1 MKAVKLDI
9 EPSLKY
15 RLERNP
21 KSLSQEEK
29 VKAREEILAAIK
41 KIDSIDAAVRENN
54 PFWYYQPVT
63 GEISTERREFLHK
76 HLNHEDVPQKLQG
89 PLHMHLS
96 DKPIR
101 VASGGNQSSKSHG
114 MVMELIMMA
123 TGKLPFCFDK
133 ASKYFKWA
141 LPEKR
146 YEQGKPKNVRVVGF
160 DWENDVVKNLLP
172 KFRDLSPKEC
182 LENGSFDKSYVAGES
197 TLHYSENHKKL
208 GSVEFM
214 SNKQDLASFGGPPR
228 DAVGFDE
235 EPFHEVYKE
244 NLMRMTTARNFEVLM
259 ASTPVNGIS
268 WAYDELY
275 SKWLA
280 GDKNID
286 YFQYCSVA
294 NPYANLDSL
303 VQILNGL
310 SYEEKKMRLLGEF
323 ISLSGLVY
331 GRLFDKSVHVIE
343 PFETGCQCKEKSTT
357 SHEENCP
364 FLNFLG
370 FLGVDPHMVKD
381 STAALCFIDREDN
394 FYVDTCYKK
403 GVDVEEFRRDAALL
417 LSGKRMDWTV
427 FDPSSD
433 SSITVFNGLNIF
445 KLCTRNPN
453 PFVRARKGE
462 KYQGSIA
469 AGVQTMKERLKINE
483 KTNKPR
489 FFVMNRP
496 ENQLLIKSMK
506 TLQRDSYANE
516 DVKGQK
522 DRIQE
527 GLHDHHACVRYIMQ
541 NKLRWKDHVTYEPQ
555 PFLENEDAMLV

>member
-1 MKAVKLDI
+1 MKTVELDI
-9 EPSLKY
+9 DGSLK
-15 RLERNP
+15 LKLRNSP
-21 KSLSQEEK
+21 NSLTGEEK
-29 VKAREEILAAIK
+29 EIVRAEIEKALHRLDNIDQEIKNA
-41 KIDSIDAAVRENN
+41 N

-76 HLNHEDVPQKLQG
+76 HLNKEDVPQTLQG
-89 PLHMHLS
+89 PLAMHLS
-96 DKPIR
+96 EKPIR

-123 TGKLPFCFDK
+123 TGKIPFVFDPNSRWHKWTLPK
-133 ASKYFKWA
+133 
-141 LPEKR
+141 KR
-146 YEQGKPKNVRVVGF
+146 YEHEKPKNVRVVGF

-182 LENGSFDKSYVAGES
+182 LHNGSFDKSYVAGES
-197 TLHYSENHKKL
+197 TLHYTEKGKTL

-244 NLMRMTTARNFEVLM
+244 NLMRMTTAKNFEVLM

-280 GDKNID
+280 GDENID

-303 VQILNGL
+303 VQIMNGL
-310 SYEEKKMRLLGEF
+310 TYEEKKMRLLGEF

-343 PFETGCQCKEKSTT
+343 PFQTGCTCGQPT
-357 SHEENCP
+357 HADGCP
-364 FLNFLG
+364 YTNFLG
-370 FLGVDPHMVKD
+370 YLGVDPHMVKD

-394 FYVDTCYKK
+394 FYVDTCYKS
-403 GVDVEEFRRDAALL
+403 GVNVDKFREDIALL
-417 LSGKRMDWTV
+417 LTGKRMAWSV

-433 SSITVFNGLNIF
+433 STITVFNGLNIF
-445 KLCTRNPN
+445 KLCTKNPN

-462 KYQGSIA
+462 KYHGSIA
-469 AGVQTMKERLKINE
+469 AGVQTIKQRLEINE
-483 KTNKPR
+483 KSKKPK
-489 FFVMNRP
+489 FFIMNRP

-506 TLQRDSYANE
+506 TLQRDAYANE
-516 DVKGQK
+516 EVRGQK
-522 DRIQE
+522 DKIQE
-527 GLHDHHACVRYIMQ
+527 GVHDHHACVRYIMQ
-541 NKLRWKDHVTYEPQ
+541 NKLNWRDHVEYAPSYYI
-555 PFLENEDAMLV
+555 PDEDAILV

>member
-1 MKAVKLDI
+1 MKTVALDLDNGLKTKLRNS
-9 EPSLKY
+9 PS
-15 RLERNP
+15 
-21 KSLSQEEK
+21 SLTADEK
-29 VKAREEILAAIK
+29 EKARAEIIAALK
-41 KIDSIDAAVRENN
+41 RIDDIDQELRNNN

-76 HLNHEDVPQKLQG
+76 HLNAEDVPQRLQG

-123 TGKLPFCFDK
+123 TGKIPFCFDPN
-133 ASKYFKWA
+133 SRWFKWR

-146 YEQGKPKNVRVVGF
+146 YVHEKPKNVRVVGF

-172 KFRDLSPKEC
+172 KFRDLSPREC
-182 LENGSFDKSYVAGES
+182 LLNGSFDKSYVAGES
-197 TLHYSENHKKL
+197 TLHYSEKGKEL

-244 NLMRMTTARNFEVLM
+244 NLMRMTTAKNFEVLM

-275 SKWLA
+275 SKWLT
-280 GDKNID
+280 GDQNID

-303 VQILNGL
+303 VQIMNGL

-343 PFETGCQCKEKSTT
+343 PFQTGCNCGQTT
-357 SHEENCP
+357 HAEGCP

-394 FYVDTCYKK
+394 FYVDTCYKS
-403 GVDVEEFRRDAALL
+403 GVNIDQFRTDIATLLAA
-417 LSGKRMDWTV
+417 KRMAWSV

-433 SSITVFNGLNIF
+433 STITVFNGLNIF
-445 KLCTRNPN
+445 KLCTKNPN

-462 KYQGSIA
+462 KYHGSIA
-469 AGVQTMKERLKINE
+469 AGVQTIKQRLEINE
-483 KTNKPR
+483 KTKRPK
-489 FFVMNRP
+489 FFIMNRP
-496 ENQLLIKSMK
+496 ENQLLIRSMK
-506 TLQRDSYANE
+506 TLQRDAYANE
-516 DVKGQK
+516 DVRGQK
-522 DRIQE
+522 DKIQE
-527 GLHDHHACVRYIMQ
+527 GVHDHHACVRYIMQ
-541 NKLRWKDHVTYEPQ
+541 NKLNWRDHVEYAPVYQ
-555 PFLENEDAMLV
+555 IPDEDAILV

>member
-1 MKAVKLDI
+1 VKTVALDLDNGLRMKLRNSPNSLT
-9 EPSLKY
+9 PS
-15 RLERNP
+15 
-21 KSLSQEEK
+21 EK
-29 VKAREEILAAIK
+29 EKARAEILAAIK
-41 KIDSIDAAVRENN
+41 RVDDIDQELKTNN

-76 HLNHEDVPQKLQG
+76 HLKHDDVPQNLQG

-96 DKPIR
+96 EKPIR

-123 TGKLPFCFDK
+123 TGKIPFCFDPN
-133 ASKYFKWA
+133 SRWFKWK
-141 LPEKR
+141 LPAKR
-146 YEQGKPKNVRVVGF
+146 YEHEKPKNVRVVGF

-172 KFRDLSPKEC
+172 KFRDLSPREC
-182 LENGSFDKSYVAGES
+182 LTNGSFDKSYVAGES
-197 TLHYSENHKKL
+197 TLHYSEKGKVL

-244 NLMRMTTARNFEVLM
+244 NLMRMTTAKNFEVLM

-280 GDKNID
+280 GDANID

-294 NPYANLDSL
+294 NPYSNLDSL

-343 PFETGCQCKEKSTT
+343 PFQTGCTCDQTT
-357 SHEENCP
+357 HDQNCP
-364 FLNFLG
+364 YTNFLG
-370 FLGVDPHMVKD
+370 FLGIDPHMVKD

-394 FYVDTCYKK
+394 FYVDTCYK
-403 GVDVEEFRRDAALL
+403 GADNIDQFRDNIRNLL
-417 LSGKRMDWTV
+417 VGKRMAWSV

-433 SSITVFNGLNIF
+433 STITAFNGLNIF
-445 KLCTRNPN
+445 KLCTKNPN
-453 PFVRARKGE
+453 PFPRARKGE
-462 KYQGSIA
+462 KYHGSIA
-469 AGVQTMKERLKINE
+469 AGVQTIKQRLELNPTSK
-483 KTNKPR
+483 KPK
-489 FFVMNRP
+489 FFIMNRP

-506 TLQRDSYANE
+506 TLQRDAYANE
-516 DVKGQK
+516 DVRGQK
-522 DRIQE
+522 DKIQE
-527 GLHDHHACVRYIMQ
+527 GVHDHHACVRYIMQ
-541 NKLRWKDHVTYEPQ
+541 NKLNWRSHVEYSPTFMIPDE
-555 PFLENEDAMLV
+555 EAMLL

>member
-1 MKAVKLDI
+1 MKTVALDLDN
-9 EPSLKY
+9 SLKTKL
-15 RLERNP
+15 RNSPSSLTPQEKER
-21 KSLSQEEK
+21 
-29 VKAREEILAAIK
+29 VKAEVLAAIK
-41 KIDSIDAAVRENN
+41 RLDDIDQEVKNAN

-76 HLNHEDVPQKLQG
+76 HLQHEDVPQRLQG
-89 PLHMHLS
+89 PLAMHLS

-101 VASGGNQSSKSHG
+101 IASGGNQSSKSHG

-123 TGKLPFCFDK
+123 TGKIPFCFEPT
-133 ASKYFKWA
+133 SRWFKWR

-146 YEQGKPKNVRVVGF
+146 YEPRTKPKHVRVVGF

-182 LENGSFDKSYVAGES
+182 LLNGSFDKSYVAGES
-197 TLHYSENHKKL
+197 TLHYTEKGKEL

-244 NLMRMTTARNFEVLM
+244 NLMRMTTAKNFEVLM

-280 GDKNID
+280 GDANID

-310 SYEEKKMRLLGEF
+310 TYEEKKTRLLGEF

-331 GRLFDKSVHVIE
+331 GRLFDKNVHVIE
-343 PFETGCQCKEKSTT
+343 PFETGCNCGQTT
-357 SHEENCP
+357 HDLKCP
-364 FLNFLG
+364 FVNFLG
-370 FLGVDPHMVKD
+370 YLGVDPHMVKD
-381 STAALCFIDREDN
+381 STAALCFIDREGN
-394 FYVDTCYKK
+394 FYVDTCYKGADNIDK
-403 GVDVEEFRRDAALL
+403 FRENIALL
-417 LSGKRMDWTV
+417 LAGKRMAWTV

-433 SSITVFNGLNIF
+433 SSITAFNGLNIF
-445 KLCTRNPN
+445 KLCTKNPN
-453 PFVRARKGE
+453 PFPRARKGE
-462 KYQGSIA
+462 KYHGSIA
-469 AGVQTMKERLKINE
+469 AGVQTIKQRLELNPQSKR
-483 KTNKPR
+483 PR
-489 FFVMNRP
+489 FFIMNRP
-496 ENQLLIKSMK
+496 QNQLLIRSMK
-506 TLQRDSYANE
+506 TLQRDTFANE
-516 DVKGQK
+516 DVKGPK
-522 DRIQE
+522 DKIQE

-541 NKLRWKDHVTYEPQ
+541 NKLNWRDHVEYAPVFQ
-555 PFLENEDAMLV
+555 IPDEDAILV

>member
-1 MKAVKLDI
+1 MKTVALDI
-9 EPSLKY
+9 DSSLKNKL
-15 RLERNP
+15 RLSPN
-21 KSLSQEEK
+21 SLTGEEK
-29 VKAREEILAAIK
+29 ALVRAEIEKALKRIDDIDQTIK
-41 KIDSIDAAVRENN
+41 ENN

-76 HLNHEDVPQKLQG
+76 HLNPEDVPQSLQG

-123 TGKLPFCFDK
+123 TGKIPFCFDPN
-133 ASKYFKWA
+133 SRWFKWR

-146 YEQGKPKNVRVVGF
+146 YQHDKPKNVRVVGF

-172 KFRDLSPKEC
+172 KFRDLSPREC
-182 LENGSFDKSYVAGES
+182 LLNGSFDKSYVAGES
-197 TLHYSENHKKL
+197 TLHYTEKGKPL

-244 NLMRMTTARNFEVLM
+244 NLMRMTTAKNFEVLM

-280 GDKNID
+280 GDASID

-303 VQILNGL
+303 VQIMNGL
-310 SYEEKKMRLLGEF
+310 TYEEKKMRLLGEF

-331 GRLFDKSVHVIE
+331 GRLFDKNVHVIE
-343 PFETGCQCKEKSTT
+343 PFETGCNCGQTT
-357 SHEENCP
+357 HTDGCP

-370 FLGVDPHMVKD
+370 YLGVDPHMVKD

-394 FYVDTCYKK
+394 FYVDTCYKS
-403 GVDVEEFRRDAALL
+403 GVNIDQFRTDIATLLAA
-417 LSGKRMDWTV
+417 KRMAWSV

-433 SSITVFNGLNIF
+433 STITVFNGLNIF
-445 KLCTRNPN
+445 KLCTKNPN

-462 KYQGSIA
+462 KYHGSIA
-469 AGVQTMKERLKINE
+469 AGVQTIKQRLEINE
-483 KTNKPR
+483 KTKRPK
-489 FFVMNRP
+489 FFIMNRP
-496 ENQLLIKSMK
+496 ENQLLIRSMK
-506 TLQRDSYANE
+506 TLQRDAYANE

-522 DRIQE
+522 DKIQE
-527 GLHDHHACVRYIMQ
+527 GVHDHHACVRYIMQ
-541 NKLRWKDHVTYEPQ
+541 NKLRWRDHVEYAPVYHI
-555 PFLENEDAMLV
+555 PDEDAILV